1 MAVVDVVEKTSPTDL
16 VMLPYREVVC
26 DDTLREFMQ
35 VLRPDLV
42 DRKGEVLRVQLL
54 LDRRHKQNKGFS
66 KPVAYFRMSE
76 SAQLTRLATNFV
88 ALAVVMAFDGSRN
101 LEPSHEELERAVH
114 GCWDYLMKN
123 DVKLAVETILRDLRL
138 HRMALEKVE
147 T

>member
-1 MAVVDVVEKTSPTDL
+1 
-16 VMLPYREVVC
+16 MLPYREVVC

-66 KPVAYFRMSE
+66 RPVAYFRMSE
-76 SAQLTRLATNFV
+76 SAQLIKLATNFV
-88 ALAVVMAFDGSRN
+88 ALAVVMALDGSRN
-101 LEPSHEELERAVH
+101 LEPSHEELARAVSS
-114 GCWDYLMKN
+114 CWDYLMKN
-123 DVKLAVETILRDLRL
+123 DVKLTVETILRDLRL
-138 HRMALEKVE
+138 HRMALEKAVE